1 MSVEPEDFKSAFA
14 DHPAGVCIITA
25 DSGDGPFGLT
35 ASSVA
40 SVSLD
45 PPSLLFSVTKARG
58 AAGHVLDAPR
68 FAVNMLHAG
77 HSELAVQF
85 AMPGGERFSDRQN
98 WTYMDDGVPVLDD
111 AHSVFVC
118 SHYGR
123 LPVGE
128 STVVV
133 GEVEDIVR
141 RPQGIPMVYHQR
153 RFHDLGKLL

>member
-1 MSVEPEDFKSAFA
+1 MPVKPEDFKSSFA

-25 DSGDGPFGLT
+25 DSGEGPFGLT

-68 FAVNMLHAG
+68 FAVNMLTSS
-77 HSELAVQF
+77 HSGLAVQF
-85 AMPGGERFSDRQN
+85 AIPGGERFVDGQN
-98 WTYMDDGVPVLDD
+98 WTYLDDGVPVLDD
-111 AHSVFVC
+111 AHSAFVC

-123 LPVGE
+123 IPVGE

-133 GEVEDIVR
+133 GEVEDLVR
-141 RPQGIPMVYHQR
+141 KPQGSPMVYHQR
-153 RFHDLGKLL
+153 AFRGLGDVL